1 MWLGMRATP
10 LEWASGAGDCME
22 VDARCRKCWQDVWE
36 VQVGLLG
43 VVFNRLK
50 ARFLCVGWEG
60 HGVACPKTW
69 CQRLE
74 WDCAGAEP

>member
-36 VQVGLLG
+36 VQVGLLETEFG
-43 VVFNRLK
+43 VG
-50 ARFLCVGWEG
+50 FLTG
-60 HGVACPKTW
+60 
-69 CQRLE
+69 
-74 WDCAGAEP
+74 